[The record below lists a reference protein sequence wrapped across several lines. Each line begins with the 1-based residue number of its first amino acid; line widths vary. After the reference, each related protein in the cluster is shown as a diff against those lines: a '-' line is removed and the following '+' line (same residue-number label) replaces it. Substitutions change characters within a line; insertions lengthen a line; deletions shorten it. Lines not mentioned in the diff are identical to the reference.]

1 MERKR
6 TSSQRSTIVT
16 DRKAEQ
22 QDTAS
27 KTLKLSLSTDSKL
40 KSNTI
45 LFDAHPHD
53 NQEKIISILIRVTE
67 NDISEYCSEPVKA
80 LEHINA
86 LWKSFISCEAIC
98 VLLVR
103 ILCQIMVKC
112 SILEDCVKDML
123 LHFITNSKN
132 LFCYS
137 SLLQSMSAW
146 PVEK

>member
-40 KSNTI
+40 KSNTF

-67 NDISEYCSEPVKA
+67 NDISEYCSEAVKA

-137 SLLQSMSAW
+137 SLLQSMSAR